1 MTAVRQYYGFRFAG
15 TVYGGVDAK
24 PRIKKFL
31 FKDDETLTKGD
42 ALNLESGEV
51 DLAATN
57 DSALIGVANE
67 TKAGT
72 DSTTEIEVI
81 VNHDAVWAVYDA
93 NARAVGDNLD
103 ISGTT
108 GQMTVAANS
117 NSDLEVVWA
126 SGADEPTYVRF
137 VRAET
142 ALGSA

>member
-1 MTAVRQYYGFRFAG
+1 MAARSFKGFRFAG
-15 TVYGGVDAK
+15 TLYGGPNAK
-24 PRIKKFL
+24 PIVKKFY

-42 ALNLESGEV
+42 VLNLESGEV
-51 DLAATN
+51 DLAATD

-67 TKAGT
+67 TKEGL
-72 DSTTEIEVI
+72 DSTTQIEVI
-81 VNHDAVWAVYDA
+81 TNHDAVWAAYDA

-103 ISGTT
+103 ISGST
-108 GQMTVAANS
+108 GQMAIAGNS

-137 VRAET
+137 VRGET